1 VYPYP
6 SPQAEEK
13 STPDGGSKGAV
24 QQSLK
29 IKPSAFP
36 ALDDVRE
43 GGGFYDDVL
52 DSARGMDDG
61 IQFPTLLTGTEIA
74 TEARAAAALAAAAF
88 EDSSVSSARS
98 YETKLPDLLCTKS
111 DKVLLLFPCPL
122 KLVANNLTRRR
133 SIFPHLVV
141 TEVGTN
147 LTIRREKWIDEYIII
162 F

>member
-6 SPQAEEK
+6 SSQAEEK
-13 STPDGGSKGAV
+13 STPDGGSKGAL

-43 GGGFYDDVL
+43 SGGFYDDVL

-61 IQFPTLLTGTEIA
+61 VQLPLLTGTEIA
-74 TEARAAAALAAAAF
+74 TEARVAAALAAAAF

-98 YETKLPDLLCTKS
+98 YETKLPDLSCTIS
-111 DKVLLLFPCPL
+111 DKVLLLFSFTTLWLCVCDMSVCL
-122 KLVANNLTRRR
+122 CYSL
-133 SIFPHLVV
+133 
-141 TEVGTN
+141 
-147 LTIRREKWIDEYIII
+147 
-162 F
+162 

>member
-6 SPQAEEK
+6 SSEER
-13 STPDGGSKGAV
+13 STPDGGSKDAL

-36 ALDDVRE
+36 ALDDVRD
-43 GGGFYDDVL
+43 GGGFYDDV

-61 IQFPTLLTGTEIA
+61 IEFPTLLTGTEIA
-74 TEARAAAALAAAAF
+74 TEARAAAALAAASF

-111 DKVLLLFPCPL
+111 DKVLLLSFTALWLCVCNMSMCL
-122 KLVANNLTRRR
+122 CYSLLQT
-133 SIFPHLVV
+133 
-141 TEVGTN
+141 T
-147 LTIRREKWIDEYIII
+147 
-162 F
+162 